1 VETDLANDN
10 ADEANRASITNKHD
24 KARLLHAALWSA
36 AHQGKNRTQLDDH
49 DGHMVQYV
57 LLILLQ
63 VFSMILLTSMQILAL
78 FLIELIKVVVISL
91 R

>member
-1 VETDLANDN
+1 MIMLMKLIE
-10 ADEANRASITNKHD
+10 
-24 KARLLHAALWSA
+24 LLLPTSMTRPVFSMLPYGVQHIR
-36 AHQGKNRTQLDDH
+36 GKNRTQLDDH